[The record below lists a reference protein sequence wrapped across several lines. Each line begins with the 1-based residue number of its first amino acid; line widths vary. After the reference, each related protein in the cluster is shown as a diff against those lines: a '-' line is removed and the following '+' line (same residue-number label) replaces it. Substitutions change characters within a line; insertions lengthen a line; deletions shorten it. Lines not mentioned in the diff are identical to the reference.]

1 MLHGHRA
8 MIAAL
13 LARDAVRMPAHGSAH
28 FDALTRKVAT
38 RFRAKGRTAEME
50 EDGP

>member
-1 MLHGHRA
+1 VLHDHRA
-8 MIAAL
+8 MITAL
-13 LARDAVRMPAHGSAH
+13 LARDAVRINAH